1 MLSRPDSLPLSGA
14 GAAAGGIAL
23 GDQVEVQGLQVDRG
37 FNGQRGEVVG
47 RQEVEGAVQLLVA
60 FHSCQSPRALLLS
73 NLRKVPRPPLEA
85 PDRGVP
91 LPASPHA
98 PPEAAESL
106 PQQAPRLSHSPP
118 WRPRHRPQINPQHAA
133 DIPGVEP
140 PPTGA
145 VRGGSRSSS
154 SRCSPPEARAWGS
167 CWRTW
172 SCSPSCPAA
181 RWSSPG
187 ARAPSGEA
195 VSDTA
200 QAQRAWAAAECSP
213 AVALCFSAC
222 GRAGAAAPAAPPP
235 LPAMFSP
242 GAAAPRNG
250 EAAVERGASKLE
262 EQLAAALEEVR
273 RLREV
278 AAELQRRDAER
289 ERQLGALTAAVA
301 ALRGGP
307 PPPAVTSPPRCHPP
321 AGAGFRPSPVPAAL
335 PPQDRPTF
343 SSPPLAPP
351 STALSLSPVRGARGS
366 WGPPPSP
373 QVRSPDPGASQS
385 WRSRMLRQQNA
396 RSCGGPT
403 TPSGSPQPF
412 AVPWEQQPPTPQQ
425 QQQPQQPG
433 LPHPAAAPQR
443 HQL

>member
-1 MLSRPDSLPLSGA
+1 MLSRPDSLPLS
-14 GAAAGGIAL
+14 GGIAL

-106 PQQAPRLSHSPP
+106 P
-118 WRPRHRPQINPQHAA
+118 
-133 DIPGVEP
+133 
-140 PPTGA
+140 
-145 VRGGSRSSS
+145 RGGAA
-154 SRCSPPEARAWGS
+154 PDGGS
-167 CWRTW
+167 
-172 SCSPSCPAA
+172 A
-181 RWSSPG
+181 RWQQELFLSVQPTRGQGMGLLLEDMVVQSLMPGSAVELAGG
-187 ARAPSGEA
+187 ARAVGMRLTHVAGEA